1 MDSQVEILISEVQ
14 KKPILYNMKD
24 KNHRNRLLV
33 DKAWEIVASKV
44 EMPSKLLYYI
54 IFQILYIKQTCI
66 YVKYIFIPVQ
76 IFYFNIILII
86 NFNFIKKNNN
96 SIK

>member
-54 IFQILYIKQTCI
+54 IL
-66 YVKYIFIPVQ
+66 
-76 IFYFNIILII
+76 
-86 NFNFIKKNNN
+86 
-96 SIK
+96 